1 MATSGAVTSI
11 LSGGTNLA
19 QNVKTI
25 GVNQNAVNSAG
36 QLLSAKQQQAN
47 IVAAHR
53 QSIPKGENLSV
64 TITNGGGNAEN
75 FVLFDVC
82 GIVKAYAGVTNGS
95 DIVIDSNFA
104 GIAYG
109 TGSVVANGYSGY
121 NTLKSYLVGGRFGVI
136 GTNDTY
142 SNNAGTLTL
151 STKFWVNGFYAIT
164 GSVPAGGSL
173 TVLFNIPA
181 HGNF

>member
-136 GTNDTY
+136 GTTFFFANQTQ
-142 SNNAGTLTL
+142 
-151 STKFWVNGFYAIT
+151 VNTSGIKIWT
-164 GSVPAGGSL
+164 GNYEDKRCKTTWP
-173 TVLFNIPA
+173 
-181 HGNF
+181 